1 MLITKIYYEFNSK
14 VLISVDGKICE
25 LVADALD
32 QLLLSCHAC
41 QHLFNIASLS
51 RLDFQAPALSRSRPE
66 L

>member
-32 QLLLSCHAC
+32 QLLLSC
-41 QHLFNIASLS
+41 QHLFNIDLFPFGSGK
-51 RLDFQAPALSRSRPE
+51 
-66 L
+66 